1 MGPTRLGKQTFAIW
15 YCLLLPFLPS
25 PTLQQLKPI
34 DDSDCYQEPFE
45 ELLTNE
51 PFPVSTLS
59 DPKLNDGTE
68 IVRET
73 PLE

>member
-1 MGPTRLGKQTFAIW
+1 MKTNVRTLVLPLIAI
-15 YCLLLPFLPS
+15 LSS
-25 PTLQQLKPI
+25 PTIQELKPI
-34 DDSDCYQEPFE
+34 DDSDCYQEPFD